1 MAHPGDPFSNAQLTP
16 EEADRLALMFRPSWE
31 LDEAPFTGPG
41 SLSPSEVAVLQ
52 GGGVRQD
59 VRAATLG
66 HGSNGAHP
74 EPSVVVAQDADQT
87 IVERAATAQDA
98 PPSVPVIAPP
108 VGTPPPAI
116 GSKTIMGIQAP
127 ILAPTGPSAPAG
139 PPPAPPATAQPT
151 AQTKGP
157 PSRPSQR
164 PSAPTFDLAAKPRAA
179 PARPAAAAVETPSF
193 RKKPSMGL
201 WVGVGAGA
209 VMLLALGIYA
219 MTSGGGEKSETPAAS
234 ADKPPVDD
242 KLANVPPPPPPV
254 TTTVAVATTAVAP
267 PTPPAVTAPVPT
279 QAAAVASPAPTP
291 THVAAAAPP
300 TPRPTFAS
308 PAPAAPHPTGKKG
321 GQTIV
326 RDVPF

>member
-41 SLSPSEVAVLQ
+41 SLSPSEIGVLQ

-74 EPSVVVAQDADQT
+74 EPSVVVAQDADRT

-98 PPSVPVIAPP
+98 PPSVPAIAPAGGP
-108 VGTPPPAI
+108 PPPAI

-127 ILAPTGPSAPAG
+127 ILAPAVPSAPPG
-139 PPPAPPATAQPT
+139 PPPAPPAAVQAAQAT
-151 AQTKGP
+151 QAKGP

-164 PSAPTFDLAAKPRAA
+164 PSAPTFDLAAKPRAV
-179 PARPAAAAVETPSF
+179 PARPAAAVAVEAPSF

-201 WVGVGAGA
+201 WIGVGAGA
-209 VMLLALGIYA
+209 VMLVALGIYA
-219 MTSGGGEKSETPAAS
+219 VSSGGEKPEAPAAS
-234 ADKPPVDD
+234 ADKPPVED
-242 KLANVPPPPPPV
+242 KLANVPPPPPPA
-254 TTTVAVATTAVAP
+254 TAAVATTVVGP
-267 PTPPAVTAPVPT
+267 PPP
-279 QAAAVASPAPTP
+279 
-291 THVAAAAPP
+291 PP
-300 TPRPTFAS
+300 
-308 PAPAAPHPTGKKG
+308 G
-321 GQTIV
+321 
-326 RDVPF
+326 